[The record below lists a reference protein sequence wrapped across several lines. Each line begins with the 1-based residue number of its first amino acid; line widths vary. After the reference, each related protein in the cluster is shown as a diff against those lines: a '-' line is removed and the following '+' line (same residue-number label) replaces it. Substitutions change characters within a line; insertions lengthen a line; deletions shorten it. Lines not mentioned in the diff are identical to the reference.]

1 MNIFVTHPFPAES
14 AICLPDKHIVKMP
27 LEVAQIL
34 CTTIWID
41 KHLGFIPRAL
51 NKEESDHLNS
61 LKKEIKHLKP
71 EERPLTP
78 YLPMMY
84 NHPCT
89 IWARTSQQNYEWLF
103 CYALALNDEYG
114 YRYGGKS
121 HKSVAEVIL
130 KLPDISLPNIGL
142 TPFAQAMPDE
152 LKSEDAVKSYQMFYM
167 KDKAAI
173 KKGCTWKH
181 REKPEWWDEEIAD
194 YTSRISGQ

>member
-1 MNIFVTHPFPAES
+1 MNIFILHDTNLDKCAEW
-14 AICLPDKHIVKMP
+14 HIDAHIIKMP
-27 LEVAQIL
+27 LEAAQML
-34 CTTIWID
+34 CTVHWID
-41 KHLGFIPRAL
+41 KFVGYVPRKL
-51 NKEESDHLNS
+51 TSDEWGTISQRKSDAPRHY
-61 LKKEIKHLKP
+61 
-71 EERPLTP
+71 P
-78 YLPMMY
+78 YLPTMY

-194 YTSRISGQ
+194 YTSRSSGQ